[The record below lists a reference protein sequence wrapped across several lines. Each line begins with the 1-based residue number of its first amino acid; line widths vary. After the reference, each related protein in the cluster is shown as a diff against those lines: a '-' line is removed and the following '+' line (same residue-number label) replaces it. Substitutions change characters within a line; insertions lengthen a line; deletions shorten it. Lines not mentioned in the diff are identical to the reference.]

1 MKEVKVI
8 TLNKSTDLTEKLIQ
22 EILSYEVVVLRN
34 FDIVHGI
41 KSSCFLPANLAKEYG
56 DNVVDIVT

>member
-41 KSSCFLPANLAKEYG
+41 KSSCFFPANL
-56 DNVVDIVT
+56 V